1 VRSETFGDSPDG
13 VIGLVSKGQP
23 TLSQE
28 VRDMRSNATSLP
40 SPSSSGRLIQRLVLV
55 VVLALAATA
64 LMAPSA
70 FAMMKADPMEEPPAP
85 RETDP
90 AGVVYDKAQYDGAKA
105 AGSSDAEARAAAAIE
120 GATVRLERK
129 IDGEFRDVLSG
140 DPGISPNENPQVTG
154 ENGRYQWN
162 VSEGDY
168 RVVVSQG
175 AYETATSRGVH
186 VPPAVTDRH
195 VAMTKTA
202 SPAQDSYL
210 GLGMTLAAAAL
221 LVPVG
226 LKLGRGARD
235 RR

>member
-1 VRSETFGDSPDG
+1 MTR
-13 VIGLVSKGQP
+13 
-23 TLSQE
+23 LS
-28 VRDMRSNATSLP
+28 T
-40 SPSSSGRLIQRLVLV
+40 
-55 VVLALAATA
+55 T
-64 LMAPSA
+64 
-70 FAMMKADPMEEPPAP
+70 EPRPPVA
-85 RETDP
+85 
-90 AGVVYDKAQYDGAKA
+90 
-105 AGSSDAEARAAAAIE
+105 AEARAAIE

-186 VPPAVTDRH
+186 VPPAVTDLH